1 MGLLT
6 KQNGSAWPKLVQ
18 DFFGSENP
26 FDLDEKFWLPEKG
39 VEIPSTNMIEN
50 DKEFKLELSAPGFD
64 KKEFKVEVVD
74 GMLYI
79 SAEKEEKKEEKK
91 ENYRKKEFSYSSIR
105 RSFSLPENVMDEK
118 IDAKYDNG
126 ILNVV
131 LPKQVIESDKP
142 KKAISVG

>member
-6 KQNGSAWPKLVQ
+6 KQNGNAWPKLVQ
-18 DFFGSENP
+18 DFFGAESP
-26 FDLDEKFWLPEKG
+26 FNWDEKFWLPEKG
-39 VEIPSTNMIEN
+39 VEIPSTNVIEN

-64 KKEFKVEVVD
+64 KKDFKVEVVE
-74 GMLYI
+74 GVLNI

-105 RSFSLPENVMDEK
+105 RSFSLPENVMDDK
-118 IDAKYDNG
+118 IDAKYEKG

-131 LPKQVIESDKP
+131 LPKKAIEGTKP

>member
-6 KQNGSAWPKLVQ
+6 KQNGNAWPKLVQ
-18 DFFGSENP
+18 DFFGAESP
-26 FDLDEKFWLPEKG
+26 FNWDEKFWLPEKG
-39 VEIPSTNMIEN
+39 VEIPSTNVIEN

-64 KKEFKVEVVD
+64 KKDFKVEVVE
-74 GMLYI
+74 GMLNI
-79 SAEKEEKKEEKK
+79 SAEKEETKEEKK

-118 IDAKYDNG
+118 IDAKYEKG

-131 LPKQVIESDKP
+131 LPKKVIESAKP

>member
-1 MGLLT
+1 MGILT
-6 KQNGSAWPKLVQ
+6 KQNGNAWPKLVQ
-18 DFFGSENP
+18 DFFGAESP
-26 FDLDEKFWLPEKG
+26 FNWDEKFWLPEKG
-39 VEIPSTNMIEN
+39 VEIPSTNVIEN

-64 KKEFKVEVVD
+64 KKDFKVEVVD
-74 GMLYI
+74 GMLNI
-79 SAEKEEKKEEKK
+79 SAEKEDKKEEKK

-105 RSFSLPENVMDEK
+105 RSFSLPENVVDEK

-131 LPKQVIESDKP
+131 LPKKVIESAKP

>member
-18 DFFGSENP
+18 DFFGTENP

-39 VEIPSTNMIEN
+39 VEIPSTNVIEN

-64 KKEFKVEVVD
+64 KKDFKVEVVD
-74 GMLYI
+74 GMLNI
-79 SAEKEEKKEEKK
+79 SAEKEENKEEKK

-131 LPKQVIESDKP
+131 LPKKVIESDKP

>member
-1 MGLLT
+1 MGSLT
-6 KQNGSAWPKLVQ
+6 KQNGNTWPKLVQ
-18 DFFGSENP
+18 DFFGTESP
-26 FDLDEKFWLPEKG
+26 FDWDEKFWLPEKG
-39 VEIPSTNMIEN
+39 VEIPSTNVIEN

-64 KKEFKVEVVD
+64 KKDFKVEVVE
-74 GMLYI
+74 GMLNI

-105 RSFSLPENVMDEK
+105 RSFSLPENVVDEK

-126 ILNVV
+126 ILNVI
-131 LPKQVIESDKP
+131 LPKKVIESTKP

>member
-18 DFFGSENP
+18 DFFGTENP

-39 VEIPSTNMIEN
+39 VEIPSTNVIEN

-64 KKEFKVEVVD
+64 KKDFKVEVVD
-74 GMLYI
+74 GMLNI
-79 SAEKEEKKEEKK
+79 SAEKEDKKEEKK

-131 LPKQVIESDKP
+131 LPKKVIESDKP

>member
-1 MGLLT
+1 MGSLT
-6 KQNGSAWPKLVQ
+6 KQNGNAWPKLVQ
-18 DFFGSENP
+18 DFFGTESP
-26 FDLDEKFWLPEKG
+26 FDWDEKFWLPEKG
-39 VEIPSTNMIEN
+39 VEIPSTNVIEN

-64 KKEFKVEVVD
+64 KKDFKVEVVE
-74 GMLYI
+74 GMLNI

-105 RSFSLPENVMDEK
+105 RSFSLPENVLEEK

-131 LPKQVIESDKP
+131 LPKKMIESAKP

>member
-18 DFFGSENP
+18 DFFGTENP
-26 FDLDEKFWLPEKG
+26 FDFDQKFWLPEKG
-39 VEIPSTNMIEN
+39 VEIPSTNVIEN
-50 DKEFKLELSAPGFD
+50 EKEFKLELSAPGFD
-64 KKEFKVEVVD
+64 KKDFKVEVVD
-74 GMLYI
+74 GMLNI

-105 RSFSLPENVMDEK
+105 RSFGLPENVMDEK
-118 IDAKYDNG
+118 IDAKYENG

-131 LPKQVIESDKP
+131 LPKKENESTKP
-142 KKAISVG
+142 KKAITVG